1 MSVFIDTS
9 ALLAVLDADDEHH
22 DQAVRVWHALAEVEA
37 PLVTSNYVI
46 VETVAV
52 AQNRLGIG
60 AVRTLTGDI
69 VPLLDV
75 VFVDAAMHA
84 AAVSALL
91 AAGQRHLSLVDCAS
105 FEMMRQ
111 LTLRRAFAY
120 DRHFEEQGFECES

>member
-1 MSVFIDTS
+1 M
-9 ALLAVLDADDEHH
+9 DADDEHH
-22 DQAVRVWHALAEVEA
+22 DQAVRAWHALAEVEA

-60 AVRTLTGDI
+60 AVRTLMGDI

-75 VFVDAAMHA
+75 VFVDVATHG

-91 AAGQRHLSLVDCAS
+91 AAGRRHLSLVDCAS
-105 FEMMRQ
+105 FEIMRQ
-111 LTLRRAFAY
+111 LTVRRAFAY

>member
-1 MSVFIDTS
+1 VSVFIDTS

-69 VPLLDV
+69 GPLLDI

>member
-22 DQAVRVWHALAEVEA
+22 DEAVRVWHALAEVEA
-37 PLVTSNYVI
+37 PLVTSSYVI
-46 VETVAV
+46 VEAVAV
-52 AQNRLGIG
+52 AQNRLGIA

-75 VFVDAAMHA
+75 VFVDAATHG

-91 AAGQRHLSLVDCAS
+91 AAGRRHLSLVDCAS
-105 FEMMRQ
+105 FELMRQ
-111 LTLRRAFAY
+111 LTVRRAFAY